1 MGFKDLW
8 SNLNKQ
14 DQDHIEKNVLIS
26 TVDEVYNWAKRNS
39 IWPLSFAT
47 ACCGIEMISASGPKY
62 DIARFG
68 SEVFRATPRQADLM
82 ILAGTVTKK
91 MAPIVALLYEQM
103 PEPKYVISMGN
114 CTITGGIFRGS
125 PTVVDYMDQVIPVD
139 VYLPGCPPTP
149 EALFH
154 SILKLRE
161 KISKETIL
169 TRGKRVEAH
178 EYVRNKPLAEV
189 EVRL

>member
-178 EYVRNKPLAEV
+178 EYVRNKPLTEV

>member
-8 SNLNKQ
+8 NNLTKA

-62 DIARFG
+62 DIARYG

-125 PTVVDYMDQVIPVD
+125 PTVVDYMDQVVPVD

-161 KISKETIL
+161 KISKETVL
-169 TRGKRVEAH
+169 TRTRKVAGHQYE
-178 EYVRNKPLAEV
+178 RNKPLSEV
-189 EVRL
+189 DIRL

>member
-1 MGFKDLW
+1 MGFLDFFFILSKT
-8 SNLNKQ
+8 

-47 ACCGIEMISASGPKY
+47 ACCGIEMISSSTPRY

-125 PTVVDYMDQVIPVD
+125 PTVVDYMDQVVPVD

-169 TRGKRVEAH
+169 TRGKRVASH
-178 EYVRNKPLAEV
+178 QYDRNKHLTEV

>member
-178 EYVRNKPLAEV
+178 EYLRNKPLAEV

>member
-1 MGFKDLW
+1 MGFKEMW
-8 SNLNKQ
+8 AGMQKAEQ
-14 DQDHIEKNVLIS
+14 DQLEKNVLIS

-47 ACCGIEMISASGPKY
+47 ACCGIEMISSTTPRF

-125 PTVVDYMDQVIPVD
+125 PTVVDYMDQVVPVD

-169 TRGKRVEAH
+169 TRGDRVGSH
-178 EYVRNKPLAEV
+178 QFVRNKLLSEI